1 MSNTFSIKVEGL
13 DRLQKSLGDKAKTI
27 SNEIDAEIGF
37 ACDEAVG
44 FMQTDAP
51 ADQGF
56 LRNHISKEH
65 VGRMNYNIVAQS
77 DYAAY
82 VEFGTRSK
90 VQIPA
95 GLEAVAASFKGRS
108 NISAID
114 AKTAIFEWCARKG
127 IDKEL
132 WYTIFISI
140 MVKGIRPHPF
150 FFRNFERVKKPLLD
164 RIQKILTS
172 EGF

>member
-1 MSNTFSIKVEGL
+1 MSSTFNIKIDGL
-13 DRLQKSLGDKAKTI
+13 DKLQSSLDEKARSLEK
-27 SNEIDAEIGF
+27 EIDAEIGF

-44 FMQTDAP
+44 YMQTDAP

-56 LRNHISKEH
+56 LRSHISKAKAALNDYE
-65 VGRMNYNIVAQS
+65 IVAQS

-95 GLEAVAASFKGRS
+95 GLEEVAASFKGGNVS
-108 NISAID
+108 SLD
-114 AKTAIFEWCARKG
+114 AKEAIFNWCKRKG
-127 IDKEL
+127 IDPKL
-132 WYTIFISI
+132 WYAIYISI
-140 MVKGIRPHPF
+140 MVNGITPHPF
-150 FFRNFERVKKPLLD
+150 FFHNFERVKKPLFE
-164 RIQKILTS
+164 RIQNILTV